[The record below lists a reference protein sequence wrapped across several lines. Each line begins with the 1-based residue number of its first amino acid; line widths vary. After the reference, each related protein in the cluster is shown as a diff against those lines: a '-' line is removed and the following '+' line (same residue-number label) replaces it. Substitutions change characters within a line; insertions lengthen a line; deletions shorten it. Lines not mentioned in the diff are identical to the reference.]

1 MFDIASERNSK
12 CLSEKLKIHLR
23 WKDMQYSFRLLVF
36 CNVMIR
42 QFVSYKS
49 SRTINKC
56 SRLQNHCPH
65 SKGGKVTCKTSG
77 FEYVAV
83 ISLYL
88 NSSIDYLYISPAI
101 SNLLNKNK
109 KCCVHLVNYLQA
121 VYMILLQVY
130 INTAVWEERLKVVI
144 CNLLNHGAFRS
155 S

>member
-1 MFDIASERNSK
+1 M
-12 CLSEKLKIHLR
+12 
-23 WKDMQYSFRLLVF
+23 
-36 CNVMIR
+36 
-42 QFVSYKS
+42 
-49 SRTINKC
+49 
-56 SRLQNHCPH
+56 
-65 SKGGKVTCKTSG
+65 SG

-101 SNLLNKNK
+101 PNLLNKNK